1 MNGEMGKLNLEYFLA
16 RRIATVAAGRKNN
29 VMVRIATLSVA
40 VGVAVMIVS
49 LAVIFGFKREIAAK
63 LGGFGA
69 HIQIVHMDGNASYET
84 IPVSRE
90 QTFLPGLERL
100 PGIVRINPYAIK
112 GGILKG
118 EDAMAG
124 IVLKGVDTTYDW
136 SFFRQNLVE
145 GDLPRTGD
153 SVRYKD
159 VLLSR
164 TLADQMEV
172 SPGDPVEMLFVQ
184 NPPRRDRFRVSGVYD
199 TGFGEMDRM
208 MALTDICN
216 VQRLNGWDSTQVTG
230 FEIVVDDFERL
241 DRYTDEVYGIVADS
255 FVEGDDA
262 IRITNLRKQFP
273 MIFDWLGAHNV
284 NAAVIIVVM
293 LLVALFNMI
302 AALLIILLE
311 RTSMIGILK
320 ALGMGNRAL
329 QKMFM
334 IRSSFVI
341 LRGMAWGNAIGVGV
355 CLLQH
360 CTGWVSLDSEGYLL
374 TTVPVALH
382 VGWLLLLD
390 AATFGIIVASLALPT
405 LIISLILPEKTVRFE

>member
-1 MNGEMGKLNLEYFLA
+1 MGKLNLEFFLA
-16 RRIATVAAGRKNN
+16 RRIAAATAGRKNN

-63 LGGFGA
+63 LSGFGA
-69 HIQIVHMDGNASYET
+69 QIQIVHLDGNASYET
-84 IPVSRE
+84 VPVPRE
-90 QTFLPGLERL
+90 QAFLPELERL

-124 IVLKGVDTTYDW
+124 VVLKGVDTTYDW

-145 GDLPRTGD
+145 GDLPRTGGG
-153 SVRYKD
+153 VRHKD

-172 SPGDPVEMLFVQ
+172 GAGDPVEMLFIQ
-184 NPPRRDRFRVSGVYD
+184 NPPRRDRFRVCGIYD
-199 TGFGEMDRM
+199 TGFGEMDRTM
-208 MALTDICN
+208 VFTDMRN
-216 VQRLNGWDSTQVTG
+216 VQRLNGWDSTSVTG
-230 FEIVVDDFERL
+230 FEVTVDDFARL
-241 DRYTDEVYGIVADS
+241 DRYTNETYRIVSEASDE
-255 FVEGDDA
+255 EDA
-262 IRITNLRKQFP
+262 LRVTNLKKQFP
-273 MIFDWLGAHNV
+273 MIFDWLDAHDV

-311 RTSMIGILK
+311 RTSMIGVLK
-320 ALGMGNRAL
+320 ALGLGNRAL
-329 QKMFM
+329 QKMFV

-341 LRGMAWGNAIGVGV
+341 LRGMFWGNVVGVGL

-360 CTGWVSLDSEGYLL
+360 YTGWATLDSEGYFL

-382 VGWLLLLD
+382 AGWLAALD
-390 AATFGIIVASLALPT
+390 VVTFVLVVGLLALPT
-405 LIISLILPEKTVRFE
+405 MIISLILPERTIRFE

>member
-1 MNGEMGKLNLEYFLA
+1 MGKLNLEFFLA
-16 RRIATVAAGRKNN
+16 RRIAAAKTGGRNN

-63 LGGFGA
+63 LSGFGA
-69 HIQIVHMDGNASYET
+69 QIQIVHMDGNASYET
-84 IPVSRE
+84 VPVARE
-90 QTFLPGLERL
+90 QAFLPELERL
-100 PGIVRINPYAIK
+100 PGFVRINPYAIK

-124 IVLKGVDTTYDW
+124 VVLKGVDSTYDW
-136 SFFRQNLVE
+136 SFFRQSLLE
-145 GDLPRTGD
+145 GDVPRTGGG
-153 SVRYKD
+153 VRHKE

-172 SPGDPVEMLFVQ
+172 GTGDPIEMLFVQ
-184 NPPRRDRFRVSGVYD
+184 NPPRRDRFRVCGIYD
-199 TGFGEMDRM
+199 TGFGEMDRAM
-208 MALTDICN
+208 VLTDMRN

-230 FEIVVDDFERL
+230 FEIAVDDFARV
-241 DRYTDEVYGIVADS
+241 DRYTDEVYRVVTEAVGEEEDS
-255 FVEGDDA
+255 LRV
-262 IRITNLRKQFP
+262 TNLKKQFP
-273 MIFDWLGAHNV
+273 MIFDWLDAHNV

-311 RTSMIGILK
+311 RTSMIGVLK

-329 QKMFM
+329 QKMFV

-341 LRGMAWGNAIGVGV
+341 LRGMFWGNLFGVGL

-360 CTGWVSLDSEGYLL
+360 YTGWVSLDSEGYFL

-382 VGWLLLLD
+382 AGWLLALD
-390 AATFGIIVASLALPT
+390 AATFVLIVGLLALPT
-405 LIISLILPEKTVRFE
+405 MIISLILPEKTIRFE